1 MAVFRPAFIRISR
14 RWVAVLAIAC
24 VPVFGLHAQDAST
37 RLDGVGLIADV
48 DLLER
53 AYNTL
58 HPGLYR

>member
-1 MAVFRPAFIRISR
+1 
-14 RWVAVLAIAC
+14 VAVLAIAC

-58 HPGLYR
+58 HPGL